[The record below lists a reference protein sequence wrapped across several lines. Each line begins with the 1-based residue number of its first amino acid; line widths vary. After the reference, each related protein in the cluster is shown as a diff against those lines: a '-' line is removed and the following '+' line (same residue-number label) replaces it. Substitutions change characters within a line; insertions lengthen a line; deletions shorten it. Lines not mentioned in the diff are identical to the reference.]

1 MLLKVEYLNRWSHA
15 LLSIDLLC
23 GRPGVVSTCS
33 TNITNYLNDL
43 LMVKSEPL
51 SCFTDTVENL
61 IKLSRHLLKTSS
73 TSFAGSQKKWLSSEH
88 KQNQITCTMLP
99 NCRHQSSGNL
109 KGQTKH
115 LRKNSTNDIQWSNTF
130 GEPPEPWN
138 KTALGRDSLNGEHE
152 EFLNFV
158 CVQVQG
164 MLTCQPRPPDI
175 SLMFRSIEHLC
186 TSKERSRH
194 PPHPTHTV
202 IPIMWTSPFP
212 PKATYATANVPCAAQ
227 VRAMFITR
235 SRTLKTKQMICV
247 CSALQP

>member
-115 LRKNSTNDIQWSNTF
+115 LRKNSIYQRYPMIKYIWWTTGTMKQNRF
-130 GEPPEPWN
+130 GEGFPQRRARGIPQFCMCASPRN
-138 KTALGRDSLNGEHE
+138 VNMPTAPTRHI
-152 EFLNFV
+152 
-158 CVQVQG
+158 
-164 MLTCQPRPPDI
+164 PD
-175 SLMFRSIEHLC
+175 
-186 TSKERSRH
+186 
-194 PPHPTHTV
+194 
-202 IPIMWTSPFP
+202 
-212 PKATYATANVPCAAQ
+212 VP
-227 VRAMFITR
+227 
-235 SRTLKTKQMICV
+235 
-247 CSALQP
+247 